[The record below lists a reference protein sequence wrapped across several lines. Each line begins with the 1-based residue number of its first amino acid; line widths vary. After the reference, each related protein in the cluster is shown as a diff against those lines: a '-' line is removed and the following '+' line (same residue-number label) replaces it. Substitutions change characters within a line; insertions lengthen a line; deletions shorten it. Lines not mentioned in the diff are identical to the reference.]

1 MSCITQLNATNLY
14 SVNNYAYSDPTDP
27 VESVTAVAL
36 CDIGYLA
43 ISGGDNIIPDLA
55 ENDTVKIRWSI
66 STIYNSTTTWRK
78 RRMDS
83 SSMGSRR
90 IFRINTEY

>member
-1 MSCITQLNATNLY
+1 MIERITQIIKQRHKARCPQASTRSNGSDRFAGPYGPSCITQLNATNLY
-14 SVNNYAYSDPTDP
+14 LVNNYAYSDPTDP

-55 ENDTVKIRWSI
+55 ENDTVKIR
-66 STIYNSTTTWRK
+66 
-78 RRMDS
+78 
-83 SSMGSRR
+83 
-90 IFRINTEY
+90 